1 MRHAKIIATFG
12 PATDSD
18 ETTRAIIRAG
28 ADVVRLNMSHGDH
41 AVHET
46 SYERVRRLSV
56 EERRPV
62 AIFADLQGPK
72 IRLGRFT
79 DGPHLLERGDRITI
93 TTRDVPGTRELVGTT
108 HKGLPGDV
116 APGDV
121 LLVDDGKVRLRA
133 VEVTDTDVLAEVE
146 VPGMV
151 SDNKGINL
159 PGVAVNVPALSEK
172 DERDLR
178 WALRAGVD
186 MVALSFV
193 RDAADVDRVHEIMDE
208 EERRVPVIAKIEKPQ
223 AVENLEA
230 IVDAFDAIM
239 VARGD
244 LGVEL
249 PLEDV
254 PVVQKRAVDLARRWA
269 KPVIVAT
276 QVLES
281 MIDSPR
287 PTRAEASDC
296 ANAVLDGADAVMLSG
311 ETSIGAYP
319 IEALQTMSRIILA
332 TERQGWERISQMV
345 TEPRTRGGAI
355 TRAAVTIARQLDVQY
370 LTTFTQ
376 SGDTARRLC
385 RLRPQQPILAFT
397 PDPNVVAFCS
407 LLWGVQPILS
417 DQVDH
422 TDEMTRQ
429 VDLYL
434 QSHDLASP
442 EDLVVICAGSPPGVA
457 GSTNLV
463 KVHRVGDANDSG
475 ATVEDS
481 QKERHESVRPWNH

>member
-178 WALRAGVD
+178 WALRTGVD

-208 EERRVPVIAKIEKPQ
+208 EERRVPVIA
-223 AVENLEA
+223 
-230 IVDAFDAIM
+230 
-239 VARGD
+239 
-244 LGVEL
+244 
-249 PLEDV
+249 
-254 PVVQKRAVDLARRWA
+254 
-269 KPVIVAT
+269 
-276 QVLES
+276 
-281 MIDSPR
+281 
-287 PTRAEASDC
+287 
-296 ANAVLDGADAVMLSG
+296 LSL
-311 ETSIGAYP
+311 IH
-319 IEALQTMSRIILA
+319 I
-332 TERQGWERISQMV
+332 
-345 TEPRTRGGAI
+345 
-355 TRAAVTIARQLDVQY
+355 
-370 LTTFTQ
+370 
-376 SGDTARRLC
+376 
-385 RLRPQQPILAFT
+385 
-397 PDPNVVAFCS
+397 
-407 LLWGVQPILS
+407 
-417 DQVDH
+417 
-422 TDEMTRQ
+422 
-429 VDLYL
+429 
-434 QSHDLASP
+434 
-442 EDLVVICAGSPPGVA
+442 
-457 GSTNLV
+457 
-463 KVHRVGDANDSG
+463 
-475 ATVEDS
+475 
-481 QKERHESVRPWNH
+481 